1 MIYKFKIW
9 VWEPMVTEIFIT
21 ADNDEEATRVLKS
34 IDLNSFNWK
43 RESMLHNR
51 TTYEVIKD
59 GSKIT
64 NDTHPTRSNKL
75 RD

>member
-1 MIYKFKIW
+1 
-9 VWEPMVTEIFIT
+9 MVTEIFINS
-21 ADNDEEATRVLKS
+21 DNDEQAAQVLKS

-43 RESMLHNR
+43 REGMLHKR

-64 NDTHPTRSNKL
+64 NDTHPTGSSKL
-75 RD
+75 GD

>member
-9 VWEPMVTEIFIT
+9 VWKPMVTEIFIT

>member
-9 VWEPMVTEIFIT
+9 VWRPMVTEIFIT
-21 ADNDEEATRVLKS
+21 ANNDEEATRVLKS
-34 IDLNSFNWK
+34 INLNSFNWK
-43 RESMLHNR
+43 RESMLHDR